1 MTAAHPDPD
10 DLEAVLLANAD
21 LASERD
27 SAHVPESSTAFRE
40 ELAVL
45 KAHAVPEQLE
55 ALMAIEFELSRAPTR
70 REPSLLQ
77 HLAEAAEPFARHNAS
92 TVWIDLRV
100 RTAEVT
106 RLRRALALA
115 RFHQDTVPGG
125 GS

>member
-1 MTAAHPDPD
+1 MTAAHPDAD
-10 DLEAVLLANAD
+10 GLEVVLLANAD

-27 SAHVPESSTAFRE
+27 GAHVPESSTALRE
-40 ELAVL
+40 QLAVL

-55 ALMAIEFELSRAPTR
+55 ALMAIEFELSRTPVR
-70 REPSLLQ
+70 WEPSLLQ
-77 HLAEAAEPFARHNAS
+77 HLADAAAPFARHNAD

-100 RTAEVT
+100 RTAEVA

-115 RFHQDTVPGG
+115 RFHQDTAPGG